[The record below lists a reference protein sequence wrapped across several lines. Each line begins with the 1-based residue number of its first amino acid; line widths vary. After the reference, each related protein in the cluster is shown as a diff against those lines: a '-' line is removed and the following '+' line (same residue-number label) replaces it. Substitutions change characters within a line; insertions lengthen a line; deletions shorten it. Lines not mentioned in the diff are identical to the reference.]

1 MEKVKLDNGREV
13 AMRFDINALADF
25 FEVTGKGLDSLDI
38 KKADMAA
45 IRAACWAA
53 CKEGEAC
60 EGRELGMTPEQFGQQ
75 VTPAILYEMVAILA
89 LQISGKKKSQEPPDS
104 PQRINLR
111 RWRKKEERT

>member
-53 CKEGEAC
+53 CKEGEAY

-89 LQISGKKKSQEPPDS
+89 PQISGKKKSQEPPDR
-104 PQRINLR
+104 PQKTHLR
-111 RWRKKEERT
+111 RWGRKEDRT